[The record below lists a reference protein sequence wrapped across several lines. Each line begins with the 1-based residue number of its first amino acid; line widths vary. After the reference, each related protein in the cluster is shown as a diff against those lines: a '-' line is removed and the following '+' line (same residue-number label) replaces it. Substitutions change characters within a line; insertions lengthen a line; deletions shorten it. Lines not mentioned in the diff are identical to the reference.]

1 MTFKG
6 PGGFGRIV
14 NIIMNLILCSVLSFY
29 VLWTVQ
35 HIPGN
40 EALPILTPL
49 GFFVSLVDSF
59 AMGMLIG
66 ALVPAY
72 SWGQKVAAALGVK
85 GKIPAHLVAALVHDL
100 IMVTMISFIMTW
112 INNVQTLGM
121 EGVIGSWLMVI
132 PFLLVAGYVIIA
144 VFLLPC
150 FSLAAKLSGFDPNAA
165 PPEAAPE
172 A

>member
-14 NIIMNLILCSVLSFY
+14 NCIMNVIMCAILSFY

-49 GFFVSLVDSF
+49 GFFVSLVESF
-59 AMGMLIG
+59 CVGMFIG
-66 ALVPAY
+66 DFVPALTWGNKLAAHFVSVAVLALV
-72 SWGQKVAAALGVK
+72 
-85 GKIPAHLVAALVHDL
+85 
-100 IMVTMISFIMTW
+100 MVTSISFICTW
-112 INNVQTLGM
+112 LNNVQTGGM
-121 EGVIGSWLMVI
+121 AGTIASWTMVY
-132 PFLLVAGYVIIA
+132 PFLIASGYIVELIS
-144 VFLLPC
+144 LP
-150 FSLAAKLSGFDPNAA
+150 LAMKAATAISGFDPKAA
-165 PPEAAPE
+165 PAPE